1 MPSIGQADVEVPT
14 RAVNELSQTLLTVA
28 VFVVLAGLLTWA
40 WRMGRARGSVAP
52 VVMVLAIAVGTLNE
66 AAWNTLYHLY
76 WYVPGQWTLW
86 TSFGIPQP
94 VWMSGMYTAIYG
106 IPALWAW
113 QQADAGRLT
122 RQAAARLLAAAVL
135 AIGVLEMTV
144 IAGGVYS
151 YYGPTPFAVDLGDG
165 KYPLYCAVMEGA
177 FITVFAVVMA
187 RLGPVLKGASAL
199 LTLPVFSMLF
209 CAVFFGGGMPVLVVI
224 NGSGASD
231 AVLYGGAVVGVA
243 LTLTMVWLTSFLLP
257 SARGG
262 RAQLEVRLGRWALR
276 QDVPPSAASLDPSTS
291 PTLIKEHA

>member
-1 MPSIGQADVEVPT
+1 MPSIGQTDVEAPT

-28 VFVVLAGLLTWA
+28 VFVVLAGLLVWA
-40 WRMGRARGSVAP
+40 YRMGRARGTVTP
-52 VVMVLAIAVGTLNE
+52 VVMVFAIAVGTLNE
-66 AAWNTLYHLY
+66 AAWNTLFHLY

-106 IPALWAW
+106 LPALWAW

-122 RQAAARLLAAAVL
+122 RQVVGRLLVASVL
-135 AIGVLEMTV
+135 VIGVLEMAV

-177 FITVFAVVMA
+177 FITVFAIVMA
-187 RLGPVLKGASAL
+187 RLGPALKRWGAL

-209 CAVFFGGGMPVLVVI
+209 CAVFFGGGMPILVVI
-224 NGSGASD
+224 NGNDVPD
-231 AVLYGGAVVGVA
+231 AVLYGGAIAGVA
-243 LTLTMVWLTSFLLP
+243 LTLTMVWLTTFLLP
-257 SARGG
+257 STDGSRS
-262 RAQLEVRLGRWALR
+262 QLEARLGLWALR
-276 QDVPPSAASLDPSTS
+276 AAPAADLTTS
-291 PTLIKEHA
+291 STLIKENA